1 MKFSHYYEELIT
13 ERRYTDDKFEVITK
27 KMPNWLLDEFGGD
40 PNMVVRMPMY
50 SDFRKYLLDRGEDVT
65 NNEDV
70 ILGFSYLE
78 DWLNE
83 IDGRLSQKFLTLIS
97 QRYPVISEKIKNWN
111 KPDDWVKGPRGRKP
125 GSKNKPKTGFADLS
139 MTQTMDVEPSM
150 APTMEPSV
158 SSEPKRRG
166 RKPAEG
172 SLRKLEDQYEK
183 MQDDLEKHVMKM
195 RELMRQINQRR
206 SYFGKNE

>member
-1 MKFSHYYEELIT
+1 MKFSDYYEELIT
-13 ERRYTDDKFEVITK
+13 ERRYSDDKFEVITK

-50 SDFRKYLLDRGEDVT
+50 SDFRKYLLDKGEEIND
-65 NNEDV
+65 NEDV

-83 IDGRLSQKFLTLIS
+83 IDGGLSQKFLTLIS
-97 QRYPVISEKIKNWN
+97 QRYPIIAEKIKTWN
-111 KPDDWVKGPRGRKP
+111 RPDDWIRSTRGRKP

-139 MTQTMDVEPSM
+139 MTQTMDVEP
-150 APTMEPSV
+150 APIPTMEPSV
-158 SSEPKRRG
+158 SDEPKRRG
-166 RKPAEG
+166 RKPTEG
-172 SLRKLEDQYEK
+172 SLTKLESQYEK

-195 RELMRQINQRR
+195 RDLMRQINQRR

>member
-1 MKFSHYYEELIT
+1 MKLSHYYEELIT
-13 ERRYTDDKFEVITK
+13 ERRYTDEKFETITK
-27 KMPNWLLDEFGGD
+27 KIPDWLLDEFGGD

-50 SDFRKYLLDRGEDVT
+50 SDFRKYLLDRGEEIID
-65 NNEDV
+65 NEDV

-97 QRYPVISEKIKNWN
+97 QRYPIIAEKIKTWN
-111 KPDDWVKGPRGRKP
+111 RPDDWVRSTRGRKP

-139 MTQTMDVEPSM
+139 MTQTMDIEPS
-150 APTMEPSV
+150 PISTMEPSV
-158 SSEPKRRG
+158 SDEPKRRG
-166 RKPAEG
+166 RKPTED
-172 SLRKLEDQYEK
+172 SLKKLESQYEK

-195 RELMRQINQRR
+195 RDLMRQINQRR

>member
-1 MKFSHYYEELIT
+1 MKFSDYYEELIT
-13 ERRYTDDKFEVITK
+13 ERRYTDDKFEAITK

-50 SDFRKYLLDRGEDVT
+50 SDFRKYLLDRGEEIND
-65 NNEDV
+65 NEDV

-83 IDGRLSQKFLTLIS
+83 IDGGLSQKFLTLIS
-97 QRYPVISEKIKNWN
+97 QRYPIIAEKIKTWN
-111 KPDDWVKGPRGRKP
+111 RPDDWVRSTRGRKP
-125 GSKNKPKTGFADLS
+125 GSKNKPKTDFADLS
-139 MTQTMDVEPSM
+139 MTQTMDVEPSPI
-150 APTMEPSV
+150 PTMEPSV
-158 SSEPKRRG
+158 SDEPKRRG
-166 RKPAEG
+166 RKPTED
-172 SLRKLEDQYEK
+172 SLKKLESQYEK

-195 RELMRQINQRR
+195 RDLMRQINQRR

>member
-83 IDGRLSQKFLTLIS
+83 IDGRLSQKFLT
-97 QRYPVISEKIKNWN
+97 PN
-111 KPDDWVKGPRGRKP
+111 
-125 GSKNKPKTGFADLS
+125 
-139 MTQTMDVEPSM
+139 
-150 APTMEPSV
+150 
-158 SSEPKRRG
+158 
-166 RKPAEG
+166 
-172 SLRKLEDQYEK
+172 
-183 MQDDLEKHVMKM
+183 
-195 RELMRQINQRR
+195 
-206 SYFGKNE
+206 

>member
-1 MKFSHYYEELIT
+1 MKFSDYYEELIT
-13 ERRYTDDKFEVITK
+13 ERRYTDDKFEAITK

-50 SDFRKYLLDRGEDVT
+50 SDFRKYLLDKGEEIND
-65 NNEDV
+65 NEDV

-83 IDGRLSQKFLTLIS
+83 IDGGLSQKFLTLIS
-97 QRYPVISEKIKNWN
+97 QRYPIIAEKIKTWN
-111 KPDDWVKGPRGRKP
+111 RPDDWVRSTRGRKP

-139 MTQTMDVEPSM
+139 MTQTMDVEPSPI
-150 APTMEPSV
+150 PTMEPSV
-158 SSEPKRRG
+158 SDEPKRRG
-166 RKPAEG
+166 RKPTEG
-172 SLRKLEDQYEK
+172 SLTKLESQYEK

-195 RELMRQINQRR
+195 RDLMRQINQRR

>member
-13 ERRYTDDKFEVITK
+13 ERRYSDDKFEVITK

-125 GSKNKPKTGFADLS
+125 
-139 MTQTMDVEPSM
+139 
-150 APTMEPSV
+150 
-158 SSEPKRRG
+158 
-166 RKPAEG
+166 AEG
-172 SLRKLEDQYEK
+172 SLKKLEDQYEK

>member
-1 MKFSHYYEELIT
+1 MKFSDYYEELIT
-13 ERRYTDDKFEVITK
+13 ERRYTDDKFEAITK

-50 SDFRKYLLDRGEDVT
+50 SDFRKYLLDKGEEIND
-65 NNEDV
+65 NEDV

-83 IDGRLSQKFLTLIS
+83 IDGGLSQKFLTLIS
-97 QRYPVISEKIKNWN
+97 QRYPIIAEKIKTWN
-111 KPDDWVKGPRGRKP
+111 RPDDWVRSTRGRKP
-125 GSKNKPKTGFADLS
+125 GSKNKPKTDFADLS
-139 MTQTMDVEPSM
+139 MTQTMDVEPSPI
-150 APTMEPSV
+150 PTMEPSV
-158 SSEPKRRG
+158 SDEPKRRG
-166 RKPAEG
+166 RKPTEG
-172 SLRKLEDQYEK
+172 SLTKLESQYEK

-195 RELMRQINQRR
+195 RDLMRQINQRR